1 MATKFTHTADGAR
14 AARRRARRT
23 NQLIYVVLGVL
34 ALGALPAHAEGPAF
48 DAQAQQK
55 TDAGTA
61 NGAAA
66 PAAVKK
72 PVKVNTRPFK
82 AFLVRSKKLKDQGK
96 LDLSKPRE
104 LTVDVDRNEDGTV
117 TNPRI
122 TGESAADPNFR
133 KVAEDFVSALNE
145 SRALHFLE
153 GVSHVRLNFALEG
166 ERFRMRSDADTP
178 SETRAAEMARGYRS
192 MINIAR
198 LFKREG
204 DEAVVLN
211 NMKMS
216 ASGKQLVMNLD
227 MPREAMG
234 NILLKQITPN

>member
-1 MATKFTHTADGAR
+1 MTTKFTHTADGAR

-34 ALGALPAHAEGPAF
+34 VLGALPAHAEGLAF

-55 TDAGTA
+55 TDAG
-61 NGAAA
+61 AA
-66 PAAVKK
+66 PAGAAAVKK
-72 PVKVNTRPFK
+72 PVKVNTAPFK
-82 AFLVRSKKLKDQGK
+82 AFLTRSKKLRDQGK

-122 TGESAADPNFR
+122 SGPSADDPNFR

-153 GVSHVRLNFALEG
+153 GVSHLRLNFVLEG

-178 SETRAAEMARGYRS
+178 SEARAAEMARGYRS

-216 ASGKQLVMNLD
+216 ASGKQLVMSLD